1 MKIIGWFFIVG
12 ILIVL
17 YAAVVYL
24 VFTLG
29 AMIYDEIKERMDNHK

>member
-1 MKIIGWFFIVG
+1 MKVIGWLFI
-12 ILIVL
+12 IALLIMA

-29 AMIYDEIKERMDNHK
+29 TMIYDEIKERMDNHK

>member
-1 MKIIGWFFIVG
+1 MKVIVWFFIVG
-12 ILIVL
+12 ILIAL

-29 AMIYDEIKERMDNHK
+29 TMIYEEIKERMDNHK